1 LKRGSRIILTAAIP
15 KFLSNASEG
24 LTKLTGSHFAVLMYI
39 VIVLGVLGVNVL
51 NLYGAFMSTTTTL
64 EAFTKLKG
72 TSKKVRIN
80 HNNHPYYLVEGKL
93 FNKNNFTITLV
104 EVPLF

>member
-1 LKRGSRIILTAAIP
+1 MIGTVWMMVLGIILTAAIT

-51 NLYGAFMSTTTTL
+51 SLYGAFMSTTTTL

-72 TSKKVRIN
+72 TSKVRVWLIFGTSVTKR
-80 HNNHPYYLVEGKL
+80 PIQK
-93 FNKNNFTITLV
+93 
-104 EVPLF
+104 